1 LVFVSTVNIITNNN
15 ASQLYK
21 QYVNQLNQSLSDGQF
36 QLLVNSIYFQYN
48 VTPEYIIESLT
59 FTSPII
65 STISEPTSSPTNHP
79 NVNKETITQKF
90 EEWKIA
96 AIVIFMCIIYILL
109 TLNYYKPYSKI
120 INLKTSIRDRILH
133 FIENDRENENR
144 NEDEENVG
152 IESNAIRQP
161 PSTLYQALLTQIVPH
176 SETQEIQEIRIR
188 DFNSDDAS
196 EILQQLEER

>member
-1 LVFVSTVNIITNNN
+1 
-15 ASQLYK
+15 
-21 QYVNQLNQSLSDGQF
+21 
-36 QLLVNSIYFQYN
+36 
-48 VTPEYIIESLT
+48 
-59 FTSPII
+59 
-65 STISEPTSSPTNHP
+65 
-79 NVNKETITQKF
+79 
-90 EEWKIA
+90 
-96 AIVIFMCIIYILL
+96 VIFMCIIYILL